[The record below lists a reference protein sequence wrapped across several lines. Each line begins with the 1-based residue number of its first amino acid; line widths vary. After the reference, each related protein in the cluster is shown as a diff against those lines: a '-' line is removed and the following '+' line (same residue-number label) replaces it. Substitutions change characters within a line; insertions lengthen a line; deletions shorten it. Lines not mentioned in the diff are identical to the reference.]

1 MARRKQ
7 DPTPEKPKLGL
18 VHVPRPPAAPA
29 PPDPPIVALG
39 PGGLAHAT
47 TLRRIMDGQAQ
58 LDLSGII
65 NGNNSVWG
73 PDGRYSTAEVQAMV
87 LEGIGQ
93 GMGAPAVLTALDK
106 AHGGRWPSPHTV
118 YAWRRQFPAFG
129 RAYKDAQASRGEVL
143 AEAAM
148 EVAMATDSIN
158 AGADGLR
165 VKTLQW
171 MAARVAPQEFG
182 EKTTVEHQHTV
193 KNLTDEE
200 IDRRLAELNADP
212 ELQGI
217 IDAIVIKNDGNAGA
231 PAENQ

>member
-1 MARRKQ
+1 MARKKQ
-7 DPTPEKPKLGL
+7 DQEPKKPKLGL
-18 VHVPRPPAAPA
+18 VHIPRPVS
-29 PPDPPIVALG
+29 PPDPPVVALG
-39 PGGLAHAT
+39 PGGLSHAT
-47 TLRRIMDGQAQ
+47 TLRRIMDGQMQ
-58 LDLSGII
+58 LDLSGIL
-65 NGNNSVWG
+65 NGNSSVWG

-87 LEGIGQ
+87 LEAIGQ
-93 GMGAPAVLTALDK
+93 GMGAPAVLTALEM

-148 EVAMATDSIN
+148 EVAMATDSVN
-158 AGADGLR
+158 APADGLR
-165 VKTLQW
+165 VRTLQW
-171 MAARVAPQEFG
+171 MASRVAPQEFG

-200 IDRRLAELNADP
+200 IDRRLAELSSDP
-212 ELQGI
+212 DLKGV
-217 IDAIVIKNDGNAGA
+217 IDAVVVNNYSSPSA